1 MTLAEKVAA
10 EAAKKN
16 SQLKTPV
23 ADVKV
28 VQSESLKA
36 NADTGAIK

>member
-1 MTLAEKVAA
+1 MTLQEKVAA
-10 EAAKKN
+10 EVAKKN
-16 SQLKTPV
+16 QQLSTPV

-36 NADTGAIK
+36 NGDTGK